1 MSRRFDLIVAGGQLL
16 DPATNREGRFDL
28 GISGG
33 RIAAV
38 ERNLPAESSAHFIDV
53 KGQLVVPGLVDLH
66 THLYEGS
73 TYWGIDPD
81 PVAWRTGVTTW
92 VDAGSAGA
100 YNFRGFQ
107 RRTHDIQARVW
118 AFVNISA
125 VGLVGET
132 GEARDLSL
140 CDPLLASAV
149 TQQYSDLVVEVK
161 CRIDSSTVGSN
172 GVEPLRRA
180 RESASAA
187 GVPLMVHIGEG
198 PPLLEDV
205 LALLRP
211 GDILTHCVSP
221 HSMRLVDRHGD
232 LRDGV
237 RRAVDDGLVL
247 DVGHGM
253 GSFSFEVA
261 EALMACDCQPQV
273 ISTDLHAL
281 NIRGPVRDL
290 PTCMS
295 KFLALG
301 MPLRSVIEAVTTT
314 PARAIGIDAQVGSLA
329 IGRVADIAVF
339 RTEEGSF
346 RLYDVNNAA
355 RDARCMLR
363 NTLTLRGGVPLPQ
376 READSPPPWA
386 SLSEDS
392 EWREAGK
399 LDDAT
404 VTSNETPTA

>member
-1 MSRRFDLIVAGGQLL
+1 MSRTFDLIVGGGQLL

-33 RIAAV
+33 RVTAV
-38 ERNLPAESSAHFIDV
+38 ERSLPAQSSAQYLDV

-81 PVAWRTGVTTW
+81 PIAWRTGVTTW

-100 YNFRGFQ
+100 YNLRGFR
-107 RRTHDIQARVW
+107 RRTQDMKVRTW
-118 AFVNISA
+118 AFLNISA

-132 GEARDLSL
+132 GEARDISL
-140 CDPLLASAV
+140 CDPLLTTAAAR
-149 TQQYSDLVVEVK
+149 QYSDLVVGVK

-172 GVEPLRRA
+172 GIESLRRA
-180 RESASAA
+180 RAAATAA

-198 PPLLEDV
+198 PPLLEEV
-205 LALLRP
+205 LELLRP
-211 GDILTHCVSP
+211 GDILTHCATP
-221 HSMRLVDRHGD
+221 HSMRLIDQHAH

-237 RRAVDDGLVL
+237 RRAVDEGLLL

-261 EALMACDCQPQV
+261 ETLIAQDCQPHV

-281 NIRGPVRDL
+281 NVDGPVGDL
-290 PTCMS
+290 PTCLS

-301 MPLRSVIEAVTTT
+301 MPLRSIIQAVTTT
-314 PARAIGIDAQVGSLA
+314 PARAIGIDALVGSLA
-329 IGRVADIAVF
+329 IGRAADIAVF
-339 RTEEGSF
+339 RIEEGSF
-346 RLYDVNNAA
+346 RLYDVNNDS
-355 RDARCMLR
+355 RDVPRMFR
-363 NTLTLRGGVPLPQ
+363 NTLTLYEGVPLPA
-376 READSPPPWA
+376 READPPPLWSSSPA
-386 SLSEDS
+386 SSQVSE
-392 EWREAGK
+392 
-399 LDDAT
+399 LAT
-404 VTSNETPTA
+404 